1 MNLRE
6 YGFLANLMSY
16 RSGNNNLIQNK
27 REQCCN
33 IKCMYINLHPIPHH
47 PMRIE
52 DEIKQPIFKDEH
64 QKAYINLVYTAGW
77 LQLRQAAAFKTFG
90 LTLPQF
96 NILRILRGQ
105 HPLPATVALL
115 IERMLDKTS
124 NASRIVDRLEEK
136 KLVTRT
142 VCPAN
147 RRAVDIRI
155 TKAGLDLLERIE
167 EAGVTQSSGVTQL
180 NATELHQLNTLL
192 DKIRSVE

>member
-1 MNLRE
+1 
-6 YGFLANLMSY
+6 
-16 RSGNNNLIQNK
+16 
-27 REQCCN
+27 
-33 IKCMYINLHPIPHH
+33 MYINLHLILLH

-52 DEIKQPIFKDEH
+52 DEIKQPIFRDDF
-64 QKAYINLVYTAGW
+64 QKAHINLLYTASW
-77 LQLRQAAAFKTFG
+77 LQLRQAVAFKPYG

-115 IERMLDKTS
+115 IDRMLDKTS

-155 TKAGLDLLERIE
+155 TVAGLALLERIE
-167 EAGVTQSSGVTQL
+167 QDGVLSLTSLTQL
-180 NATELHQLNTLL
+180 NEAEVQELNALL
-192 DKIRSVE
+192 DKIRSGGELPGC

>member
-1 MNLRE
+1 
-6 YGFLANLMSY
+6 
-16 RSGNNNLIQNK
+16 
-27 REQCCN
+27 
-33 IKCMYINLHPIPHH
+33 
-47 PMRIE
+47 MRIE
-52 DEIKQPIFKDEH
+52 DEIKQPTFRDSFH
-64 QKAYINLVYTAGW
+64 KAHINLLFTANW
-77 LQLRQAAAFKTFG
+77 LQLRQAVAFKPYG

-115 IERMLDKTS
+115 IDRMLDKTS

-155 TKAGLDLLERIE
+155 TVAGLALLERIE
-167 EAGVTQSSGVTQL
+167 HDGVLRVSGLTQLSETEARQL
-180 NATELHQLNTLL
+180 NALL
-192 DKIRSVE
+192 DKIHSGDELPGG

>member
-1 MNLRE
+1 
-6 YGFLANLMSY
+6 
-16 RSGNNNLIQNK
+16 
-27 REQCCN
+27 
-33 IKCMYINLHPIPHH
+33 
-47 PMRIE
+47 MRIE
-52 DEIKQPIFKDEH
+52 DEIKQATFRDEY
-64 QKAYINLVYTAGW
+64 QKAIINLVYTNSW
-77 LQLRQAAAFKTFG
+77 LQLRQATAFKAFG

-115 IERMLDKTS
+115 IDRMLDKTS

-155 TKAGLDLLERIE
+155 TPAGLELLKTIDDSGLMEKNGTQHLTAA
-167 EAGVTQSSGVTQL
+167 EAR
-180 NATELHQLNTLL
+180 QLNTLL
-192 DKIRSVE
+192 DKIRTEEGETPHRPACE

>member
-1 MNLRE
+1 VRL
-6 YGFLANLMSY
+6 
-16 RSGNNNLIQNK
+16 
-27 REQCCN
+27 
-33 IKCMYINLHPIPHH
+33 
-47 PMRIE
+47 E
-52 DEIKQPIFKDEH
+52 DEIKQPTFQNDA
-64 QKAYINLVYTAGW
+64 QKAYINVMYTAGW
-77 LQLRQAAAFKTFG
+77 LAQRQAAAFKTYD

-124 NASRIVDRLEEK
+124 NASRIVDKLEEK

-155 TKAGLDLLERIE
+155 TEAGLRLLRQIDDDGQASPASTGIE
-167 EAGVTQSSGVTQL
+167 NLTPTEQRQL
-180 NATELHQLNTLL
+180 NALL
-192 DKIRSVE
+192 DKIRA

>member
-1 MNLRE
+1 
-6 YGFLANLMSY
+6 
-16 RSGNNNLIQNK
+16 
-27 REQCCN
+27 
-33 IKCMYINLHPIPHH
+33 
-47 PMRIE
+47 MRIE
-52 DEIKQPIFKDEH
+52 DEIKQPAFRDQH

-77 LQLRQAAAFKTFG
+77 LQLRQAAAFKPFG

-124 NASRIVDRLEEK
+124 NASRIVDKLEEK

-155 TKAGLDLLERIE
+155 TPDGLALLQRIE
-167 EAGVTQSSGVTQL
+167 TEGGLMPARLGTLT
-180 NATELHQLNTLL
+180 ATELEQLNTLL
-192 DKIRSVE
+192 DKIRD

>member
-1 MNLRE
+1 
-6 YGFLANLMSY
+6 
-16 RSGNNNLIQNK
+16 
-27 REQCCN
+27 
-33 IKCMYINLHPIPHH
+33 
-47 PMRIE
+47 MRIE
-52 DEIKQPIFKDEH
+52 DEIKQPTFCDNY
-64 QKAYINLVYTAGW
+64 QKAHINLVYTAGW
-77 LQLRQAAAFKTFG
+77 MQMRQAAGFKTHG

-115 IERMLDKTS
+115 IDRMLDKTS

-155 TKAGLDLLERIE
+155 TKAGLDLLNTID
-167 EAGVTQSSGVTQL
+167 EAGITQSCNSSLSRLSEAEVQQL
-180 NATELHQLNTLL
+180 NDLL
-192 DKIRSVE
+192 DKIRTEE

>member
-1 MNLRE
+1 
-6 YGFLANLMSY
+6 
-16 RSGNNNLIQNK
+16 
-27 REQCCN
+27 
-33 IKCMYINLHPIPHH
+33 
-47 PMRIE
+47 MRIE
-52 DEIKQPIFKDEH
+52 DEIKQPIFRDEH
-64 QKAYINLVYTAGW
+64 QKAHINLVYTAGW
-77 LQLRQAAAFKTFG
+77 LQLRQAAAFKPYG

-115 IERMLDKTS
+115 IDRMLDKTS

-155 TKAGLDLLERIE
+155 TEAGLDLLDRIDARRHAALPSTLAPLSE
-167 EAGVTQSSGVTQL
+167 DELQQL
-180 NATELHQLNTLL
+180 NHLL
-192 DKIRSVE
+192 DKIRNGAKPDSLQLVPFWHVF

>member
-1 MNLRE
+1 
-6 YGFLANLMSY
+6 
-16 RSGNNNLIQNK
+16 
-27 REQCCN
+27 
-33 IKCMYINLHPIPHH
+33 
-47 PMRIE
+47 MRIE
-52 DEIKQPIFKDEH
+52 DEIKQPLFLDGY
-64 QKAYINLVYTAGW
+64 QKAHINLVYTAGW
-77 LQLRQAAAFKTFG
+77 LQLRQAAAFKPFG

-136 KLVTRT
+136 LLVTRT

-155 TKAGLDLLERIE
+155 TPAGLALLERIDAAGMMRQPGMGQLS
-167 EAGVTQSSGVTQL
+167 EAEVQQL
-180 NATELHQLNTLL
+180 SALL
-192 DKIRSVE
+192 DKIRTVA

>member
-1 MNLRE
+1 
-6 YGFLANLMSY
+6 
-16 RSGNNNLIQNK
+16 
-27 REQCCN
+27 
-33 IKCMYINLHPIPHH
+33 
-47 PMRIE
+47 MRIE
-52 DEIKQPIFKDEH
+52 DEIKQPIFRDEA
-64 QKAYINLVYTAGW
+64 QKAIINLVYTAGW
-77 LQLRQAAAFKTFG
+77 LQLRQAAAFKSFG

-115 IERMLDKTS
+115 IDRMLDKTS

-155 TKAGLDLLERIE
+155 TPAGLELLTRIE
-167 EAGVTQSSGVTQL
+167 ETGVLDANGTNHLTNDELRRL
-180 NATELHQLNTLL
+180 NELL
-192 DKIRSVE
+192 DKLRTEA

>member
-1 MNLRE
+1 
-6 YGFLANLMSY
+6 
-16 RSGNNNLIQNK
+16 
-27 REQCCN
+27 
-33 IKCMYINLHPIPHH
+33 
-47 PMRIE
+47 MRIE
-52 DEIKQPIFKDEH
+52 DEIKQPVFHNEH
-64 QKAYINLVYTAGW
+64 QKAHINLAFTAGW
-77 LQLRQAAAFKTFG
+77 MQLRQAAAFKPFG

-115 IERMLDKTS
+115 IDRMLDKTS

-155 TKAGLDLLERIE
+155 TKTGLDLLTQIE
-167 EAGVTQSSGVTQL
+167 QAGVIYSDGISQLSEEEMRQL
-180 NATELHQLNTLL
+180 NALL
-192 DKIRSVE
+192 DKIRTVE